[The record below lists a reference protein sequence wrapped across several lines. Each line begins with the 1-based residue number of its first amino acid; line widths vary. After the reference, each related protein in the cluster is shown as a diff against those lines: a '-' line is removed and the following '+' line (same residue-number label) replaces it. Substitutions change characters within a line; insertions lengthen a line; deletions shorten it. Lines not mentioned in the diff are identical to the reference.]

1 MTVPHYIT
9 GNELCRQPNRW
20 VWLDTESLPV
30 EHGKQTVHEWRL
42 AVTCLDRRDSST
54 QPWKEPVWARHTDP
68 EAMWASIGTYAIKSQ
83 RLMIVAHNVGFD
95 ARISHSFTALPSQ
108 GWELMRWQI
117 SDRSLMVKWQRDG
130 CTMQFCDSTSWF
142 PMSIEKLGGL
152 VGTSKLPLPP
162 RSATEDAWWARC
174 ETDVGI
180 MRSAMLAGL
189 AWMARNDLGNWA
201 PTAGTSAWN
210 AWRHRHMTHRV
221 LVHDD
226 VEARLA
232 EREAAGAGRCEAW
245 RHGQL
250 PVGRWTEWDL
260 PLAYASACIGLPLP
274 VRLLSRVRFPS
285 LKAIAARG
293 TRCRWL
299 VRADVTTEAPTL
311 GVRVDDRWVWPVG
324 RLTGWWWDT
333 ELELA
338 GAHGATW
345 KPIEAHRYQAAPALS
360 QWARWIVDVV
370 NDRTGAVSEVER
382 AAAKVWA
389 RALIGR
395 FGTRYRVWEDW
406 GPATLP
412 DTSIGFAA
420 VAGSNRL
427 GKTFSLAGRDLG
439 SVEEVDGEQTAP
451 AIMSA
456 VMCEARL
463 RLWGLMTGAGFEH
476 VAYCDTDSVI
486 VDNVG
491 DARLRALSATGSV
504 WGARP
509 KGVWDSLTVLGP
521 RQLVVG
527 GGHRISGVS
536 SGAERTS
543 LTTWA
548 GERFEGVEQSLAHG
562 RPGGVLVSPT
572 VWRVEGTDRRR
583 SHLVDGST
591 EPFTFDMSIVG

>member
-1 MTVPHYIT
+1 MTVPHYVS

-54 QPWKEPVWARHTDP
+54 HPWKEPVWARHTDP

-83 RLMIVAHNVGFD
+83 RLMVVAHNVGFD
-95 ARISHSFTALPSQ
+95 ARISHSFTALPAQ
-108 GWELMRWQI
+108 GWELARWQI
-117 SDRSLMVKWQRDG
+117 SDRSLSVKWQRDG
-130 CTMQFCDSTSWF
+130 CTMQFVDSTSWF
-142 PMSIEKLGGL
+142 PMSLEKLGGL
-152 VGTSKLPLPP
+152 VGTAKLPLPAQ
-162 RSATEDAWWARC
+162 SATDDEWWARC

-180 MRSAMLAGL
+180 MRTAMLAGL
-189 AWMARNDLGNWA
+189 AFMRNGDLGNWA
-201 PTAGTSAWN
+201 PTAGSAAWN

-221 LVHDD
+221 LVHNDD
-226 VEARLA
+226 QARAA

-250 PVGRWTEWDL
+250 PVGRWSEWDL
-260 PLAYASACIGLPLP
+260 PMAYAAACVDLPLP
-274 VRLLSRVRFPS
+274 VRLLSHVWHPS
-285 LKAIAARG
+285 PKAIAARG

-299 VRADVTTEAPTL
+299 IRADVETEVPTL
-311 GVRVDDRWVWPVG
+311 AARVDDRWLWPTG
-324 RLTGWWWDT
+324 RLTGWWWDD
-333 ELELA
+333 ELDLA
-338 GAHGATW
+338 AAWGAKV
-345 KPIEAHRYQAAPALS
+345 KPIEAFRYQAAPALDR
-360 QWARWIVDVV
+360 WARWIIDLV
-370 NDRTGAVSEVER
+370 NDDTGAVTALER
-382 AAAKVWA
+382 AVAKVWA

-395 FGTRYRVWEDW
+395 FAVRYRVWEDW
-406 GPATLP
+406 GPATQP

-420 VAGSNRL
+420 TVDGGEL
-427 GKTFSLAGRDLG
+427 GKTFALAGRDLG
-439 SVEEVDGEQTAP
+439 SLGSVDGEQTAP

-456 VMCEARL
+456 VMCAARL
-463 RLWGLMTGAGFEH
+463 RLWHLMLVAGFGH
-476 VAYCDTDSVI
+476 VAYIDTDSVI

-491 DARLRALSATGSV
+491 DAKLRALSATDGA
-504 WGARP
+504 WGARV

-543 LTTWA
+543 VTTWS
-548 GERFEGVEQSLAHG
+548 GERFEGVEQSMIHG

-572 VWRVEGTDRRR
+572 VWRVEGVDRRR
-583 SHLVDGST
+583 SHLADGST
-591 EPFTFDMSIVG
+591 EAFRVDMWNEQ